1 MFLRKLNGSSGNMIM
16 KDSARIKLQ
25 PRERRQIGFTLIEL
39 LVVIAIIAI
48 LAAMLLPALA
58 NAKQKAIQSACLSNK
73 KQMTIACAMY
83 SGDFQDWL
91 VPAALLGANDGWC
104 NGTAASVDWNTAN
117 GNTSLDALNTNCLA
131 PYVNGQVRVYKCPG
145 DNIPSQNGDRVR
157 SISMNGYMAGVTLAA
172 HAGLYQTYING
183 PMGQGGLWKFFQKV
197 TEFNSPL
204 SPADA
209 WIFCDESMF
218 TLNDAWMQ
226 MDLSLAGTFPDVP
239 ANYHGKSNCFTFG
252 DGHAEVK
259 KWKGILTTTPYIE
272 GVRSSSPGYSTIT
285 ALNIKDPDRAWWL
298 QHSSMKQ

>member
-1 MFLRKLNGSSGNMIM
+1 M
-16 KDSARIKLQ
+16 KDSSIRLRSQ
-25 PRERRQIGFTLIEL
+25 PGVEGRAGFTLIEL

-58 NAKQKAIQSACLSNK
+58 SAKQKALQTACLSNK
-73 KQMTIACAMY
+73 KQMTLACAMY

-91 VPAALLGANDGWC
+91 VPAALLGANDGWV
-104 NGTAASVDWNTAN
+104 NGNAAAVDWNNAN
-117 GNTSLDALNTNCLA
+117 GNTSLDALTTNCLA

-145 DNIPSQNGDRVR
+145 DKLPSQNGDRLR
-157 SISMNGYMAGVTLAA
+157 SISMNGYMAGVTLTT

-183 PMGQGGLWKFFQKV
+183 PMGQGGVWKFFQKV
-197 TEFNSPL
+197 TDFNGAFP
-204 SPADA
+204 PVNA

-226 MDLSLAGTFPDVP
+226 MDLTLAGTFPDVP
-239 ANYHGKSNCFTFG
+239 ANYHGNSNCFTFG

-259 KWKGILTTTPYIE
+259 KWKGILTTTPYMQ
-272 GVRSSSPGYSTIT
+272 GVTDKSPGYSTIT

-298 QHSSMKQ
+298 QHSSVKQ